1 MKFNVSFMN
10 IVIELGFV
18 SAMNS
23 TNYDLWSK
31 SITSELERREQ
42 TPDDMGHYLKAVW
55 TMAENFPN
63 DIIYNKD
70 IMRSAMEY
78 IGRKNALGE
87 NLKTTRAVFSKAY
100 GESNIAYLDTANTG
114 MYAFPRSYRTPTK
127 KTTKKK
133 STKKVLTPKT
143 KQNIKWTENLSMGNI
158 NTPELPNTTISLCR
172 LNEEKFI
179 VITKNKTET
188 FTIPLESAQS
198 IAITIENAILQ
209 AKKLNW
215 INTAQAQELF

>member
-1 MKFNVSFMN
+1 MKFNVSYMN
-10 IVIELGFV
+10 IIVDLGFI
-18 SAMNS
+18 SAMNT

-42 TPDDMGHYLKAVW
+42 TPDDKDYYLKAVW
-55 TMAENFPN
+55 TIAENFPN

-87 NLKTTRAVFSKAY
+87 NLKTPRTVFSQAY
-100 GESNIAYLDTANTG
+100 GESNIAYLDAANAG

-127 KTTKKK
+127 RTTKKK
-133 STKKVLTPKT
+133 TLKKATSRNNSTSK
-143 KQNIKWTENLSMGNI
+143 KWTEELSMGNI
-158 NTPELPNTTISLCR
+158 NTPELPNTSISLCR
-172 LNEEKFI
+172 LDDEKFI
-179 VITKNKTET
+179 VISKNKVEC
-188 FTIPLESAQS
+188 FSIPLQSAQS
-198 IAITIENAILQ
+198 RAVTIETAITH

-215 INTAQAQELF
+215 L